1 MCRCISSLI
10 LNRAW
15 RAVTLRTLRV
25 TKGRKPN
32 FRVVSPRWKRDR
44 SRIALIRVRNQS
56 RTLNSAFVECLSRAI
71 SETQSSVTLVGL
83 NDRNSGMFNS
93 ERKEKKVYFL
103 FHNRRHIVSSFSEF
117 LPRWGRGKTTHVT
130 YSEMNS
136 ISRDWIHRFNV
147 ARVQCRI
154 LIRISHFGV

>member
-1 MCRCISSLI
+1 MCRCINSLI

-56 RTLNSAFVECLSRAI
+56 GTLNSAFVECLGRAI
-71 SETQSSVTLVGL
+71 SGTQSSVTLVGL
-83 NDRNSGMFNS
+83 YDGNSGMFNS
-93 ERKEKKVYFL
+93 EKKGKKVYFL
-103 FHNRRHIVSSFSEF
+103 FRRHIVSSFSEF